1 MSDKDRLKFIFLI
14 LGVGAAALYSFW
26 YAFKAWRENRLI
38 ADTPTSRVRSAAQ
51 GYVQF
56 SGQGLLMSEKENR
69 APLSGI
75 PCAWWRYKI
84 EERRQSG
91 RSRGWTT
98 IQSDIS
104 ALPFILDDGTGQ
116 CVVDPRGAEV
126 FPSATDVWYG
136 DSEWPEMHIP
146 SGAGVMGKL
155 GDWLASGG
163 RYRYTECRIQPHEPL
178 YAVGAYRSGAA
189 LHEESPDTAIAELLR
204 VWKHDQKTLLERFD
218 TNHDGVLDTA
228 EWEHARA
235 EAHRQVVET
244 MVVKP
249 QVPDLSVMSK
259 PADGRAFLLSGSD
272 GESLGRRLR
281 VRAAAGL
288 ATCLGSSALL
298 GWLATHF

>member
-1 MSDKDRLKFIFLI
+1 MSDKDRLKFLFLI
-14 LGVGAAALYSFW
+14 LVVAAAAAYSFW
-26 YAFKAWRENRLI
+26 YAFKAWRENRMI

-56 SGQGLLMSEKENR
+56 AGHGLMMSNEENR

-84 EERRQSG
+84 EERRQSY

-98 IQSDIS
+98 VQSDTS

-126 FPSATDVWYG
+126 FPSEKDVWYG
-136 DSEWPEMHIP
+136 DTEWPQIHLP
-146 SGAGVMGKL
+146 KGQGVIGQL
-155 GDWLASGG
+155 GDLLTSWG
-163 RYRYTECRIQPHEPL
+163 RYRYIEYRIKPHEPL
-178 YAVGAYRSGAA
+178 YALGAYRSGAA
-189 LHEESPDTAIAELLR
+189 LSEENPEAAVAELLR
-204 VWKHDQKTLLERFD
+204 TWKQDQKSLLERFD
-218 TNHDGVLDTA
+218 SNHDGVLDSA
-228 EWEHARA
+228 EWELARA

-244 MVVKP
+244 MLVKP
-249 QVPDLSVMSK
+249 RATDVSVMSK
-259 PADGRAFLLSGSD
+259 PKDGRAFLLSASD
-272 GESLGRRLR
+272 GESLGRQLR

>member
-1 MSDKDRLKFIFLI
+1 MSDKDRLKFLFL
-14 LGVGAAALYSFW
+14 LLAVAAAAAYSFW

-56 SGQGLLMSEKENR
+56 SGHGLLMSKEENR

-98 IQSDIS
+98 IQSDTS
-104 ALPFILDDGTGQ
+104 ALPFILDDSTGQ

-136 DSEWPEMHIP
+136 DTEWPEMHIP
-146 SGAGVMGKL
+146 GGPGVMGKI
-155 GDWLASGG
+155 GDWLSSWG
-163 RYRYTECRIQPHEPL
+163 RYRYTEYRIQPHEPL
-178 YAVGAYRSGAA
+178 YALGAYRSGAA
-189 LHEESPDTAIAELLR
+189 LNEENPEGAVAELLR
-204 VWKHDQKTLLERFD
+204 TWKQDQKSLLERFD
-218 TNHDGVLDTA
+218 SNHDGVLDSA
-228 EWEHARA
+228 EWERARA

-244 MVVKP
+244 MLVKP
-249 QVPDLSVMSK
+249 HAADASIMSK
-259 PADGRAFLLSGSD
+259 PKDGRAFLLSASD

-281 VRAAAGL
+281 VRATAGL
-288 ATCLGSSALL
+288 VTCLGSSALL